1 MIIFIFFYQFLFL
14 FADKMVRQ
22 LSTGYYM
29 ILVLI
34 DALIVIPVLF
44 PMGIFFQKSR
54 EAEETIS
61 HLKSSDKNE
70 SKIFENILANC
81 WQLEDNYSE
90 FHAFSLIDLCQGYN
104 FALKLFKLGLISS
117 ILYNIFLL
125 NFLYNRLRGPI
136 SIICILLVVLFVLN
150 LRTNTWMMNLFGLSF
165 ILLAYSMIFIHTFTN
180 YPRRHYMDNN
190 DRNAVMMPAG

>member
-1 MIIFIFFYQFLFL
+1 
-14 FADKMVRQ
+14 MVRQ

-190 DRNAVMMPAG
+190 DRNAVMMSAG